1 MLVEALVE
9 TALESGL
16 IVGFVGAVE
25 YLLVRYLPGTK
36 VEKFS
41 EVARL
46 ALWTAA
52 VFGSGSATAGPKR
65 WLEKSQLFN
74 IDVPI
79 GKDWWVKMSLSC
91 ALSLFL
97 VDVVDRPHGYLFFIP
112 LFSIF
117 PFFWVASL
125 CWFCFVSCF
134 VRVPARRCS
143 CISQVLHDSSRLFLW
158 FQVFLSPP
166 LSTPPPP
173 PRVLF
178 MLLALLRRYANL
190 RKPWFNPPNWV
201 FPIMWI
207 PLKILQVC
215 FTAER
220 WRWGGLCR
228 ATRGRGT
235 DASAQ
240 SSWLKSVSML

>member
-1 MLVEALVE
+1 MGSCSVPYVIIVATVVIVVAFFFPSCCASVVLVEALVE

-112 LFSIF
+112 LFYIF
-117 PFFWVASL
+117 
-125 CWFCFVSCF
+125 
-134 VRVPARRCS
+134 
-143 CISQVLHDSSRLFLW
+143 LFLC
-158 FQVFLSPP
+158 VFVARILFFVDVFAFP
-166 LSTPPPP
+166 LFRFS
-173 PRVLF
+173 RF
-178 MLLALLRRYANL
+178 SFFFAMH
-190 RKPWFNPPNWV
+190 
-201 FPIMWI
+201 
-207 PLKILQVC
+207 
-215 FTAER
+215 
-220 WRWGGLCR
+220 
-228 ATRGRGT
+228 
-235 DASAQ
+235 S
-240 SSWLKSVSML
+240 